1 MELLYVIIS
10 KEAKEKKMDKNKGFV
25 EISKYAGMREDLVQ
39 AGGGNTSYKIS
50 DTEMLIKASGLHL
63 SEVGPEE
70 SYCIV
75 NYKII
80 GDFFEQKIN
89 AGNLDEQIGKDL
101 LQKCLV
107 EGKFPSIETFLHAIT
122 GRYTLHTHPIV
133 ANVILMRKDA
143 EKIIQKLFPKSIFV
157 DYAAPGVKLAL
168 KYYEQLKEAEECNI
182 IFLKNHG
189 MIISGDS
196 AKEVIEENESVLQKL
211 EEYLHLDLQ
220 RYHQATR
227 IWQSIGEYEKILWL
241 TNDINIQKFTTER
254 NLAECNHRFC
264 PDSVVF
270 LNKKF
275 MSVDSIPSR
284 DEFQAF
290 VKTYG
295 CPSVIC
301 LDKSVYIL
309 AENVKKALEIQSV
322 LSFSL
327 QVSKEN
333 MNESCDFLEDEE
345 VEFLLNRD
353 DEKYRR
359 SMR

>member
-1 MELLYVIIS
+1 ME
-10 KEAKEKKMDKNKGFV
+10 KNRGFV

-50 DTEMLIKASGLHL
+50 DTEMFIKASGMHL
-63 SEVGPEE
+63 SEVGLKEG
-70 SYCIV
+70 YCIV

-80 GDFFEQKIN
+80 RDFFKRKMNEDE
-89 AGNLDEQIGKDL
+89 LDERDGKKL
-101 LQKCLV
+101 LQNCLI

-133 ANVILMRKDA
+133 ANIILMRKDA
-143 EKIIQKLFPKSIFV
+143 QNVLKKLFPNSIFV
-157 DYAAPGVKLAL
+157 DYAAPGIKLAF
-168 KYYEQLKEAEECNI
+168 KYFEQLKQSEKCNI

-189 MIISGDS
+189 MIISADS
-196 AKEVIEENESVLQKL
+196 AKEVIEENEKVLLKL
-211 EEYLHLDLQ
+211 EEYLQLDMQ
-220 RYHQATR
+220 RYHQATQ

-241 TNDINIQKFTTER
+241 TNDANVQKLTAGRNI
-254 NLAECNHRFC
+254 AEYNHRFC

-275 MSVDSIPSR
+275 MCVDTIPSEDKFR
-284 DEFQAF
+284 EFT
-290 VKTYG
+290 KMYG
-295 CPSVIC
+295 CPAVIC
-301 LDKSVYIL
+301 VDKSVYIL

-327 QVSKEN
+327 QVTQEN
-333 MNESCDFLEDEE
+333 FGEACDFLEEE
-345 VEFLLNRD
+345 EIEFLLNRD

-359 SMR
+359 GMR